1 MGRLVQERTRIY
13 PFFRS
18 VYKRIE
24 ESSSNETTSK
34 ELRESNE
41 RSQKAIRKREEF
53 ESAKYYETIVT
64 NAFRLFKMTDL
75 ATIEKM
81 TLKEYNLRMQAY
93 RLQQVDRMFERRD
106 LAWAIVTAKSVD
118 KEGNYIYREFKDF
131 FDYDE
136 AIKAVENVQVREE
149 DMDQD
154 LVRIARR
161 LAEYRK
167 GGGKI

>member
-1 MGRLVQERTRIY
+1 
-13 PFFRS
+13 
-18 VYKRIE
+18 
-24 ESSSNETTSK
+24 
-34 ELRESNE
+34 
-41 RSQKAIRKREEF
+41 
-53 ESAKYYETIVT
+53 
-64 NAFRLFKMTDL
+64 MTDL

-81 TLKEYNLRMQAY
+81 TLKEYDLRMRAY

-106 LAWAIVTAKSVD
+106 LAWAIMIAKSVD
-118 KEGNYIYREFKDF
+118 KDGNYVYKTFKDF

-136 AIKAVENVQVREE
+136 ALKTVGNIQVREE

>member
-1 MGRLVQERTRIY
+1 
-13 PFFRS
+13 
-18 VYKRIE
+18 
-24 ESSSNETTSK
+24 
-34 ELRESNE
+34 
-41 RSQKAIRKREEF
+41 
-53 ESAKYYETIVT
+53 
-64 NAFRLFKMTDL
+64 MTDL

-93 RLQQVDRMFERRD
+93 RLKQVDRMFERRD

-118 KEGNYIYREFKDF
+118 KDGNYVYKTFKDF

-136 AIKAVENVQVREE
+136 ALRAVENVQVREE

-154 LVRIARR
+154 LVRIAHR

>member
-1 MGRLVQERTRIY
+1 
-13 PFFRS
+13 
-18 VYKRIE
+18 
-24 ESSSNETTSK
+24 
-34 ELRESNE
+34 
-41 RSQKAIRKREEF
+41 
-53 ESAKYYETIVT
+53 
-64 NAFRLFKMTDL
+64 MTDL

-81 TLKEYNLRMQAY
+81 TLKEYNLRMRAY

-106 LAWAIVTAKSVD
+106 LAWAIVTAKLVD

-131 FDYDE
+131 FDYDK
-136 AIKAVENVQVREE
+136 ALRAVENVQVREE

-154 LVRIARR
+154 LVRIAHR

>member
-1 MGRLVQERTRIY
+1 
-13 PFFRS
+13 
-18 VYKRIE
+18 
-24 ESSSNETTSK
+24 
-34 ELRESNE
+34 
-41 RSQKAIRKREEF
+41 
-53 ESAKYYETIVT
+53 
-64 NAFRLFKMTDL
+64 
-75 ATIEKM
+75 M
-81 TLKEYNLRMQAY
+81 TLKEYDLRMRAY

-106 LAWAIVTAKSVD
+106 LAWAIMTAKSVD
-118 KEGNYIYREFKDF
+118 KDGNYVYKTFKDF

-136 AIKAVENVQVREE
+136 ALKTVGNTQVREE